1 MTTIEAQRSLVLLS
15 YGTLAT
21 LTGIKTFDEL
31 DDMLSEKLEAIEN
44 TDVTDC
50 SRWQDVWNK
59 LNSNH
64 AERSEQRR
72 NHE

>member
-21 LTGIKTFDEL
+21 LTGIRMYDEL
-31 DDMLSEKLEAIEN
+31 DDMLYEKLEAIEN

-59 LNSNH
+59 LNPNH
-64 AERSEQRR
+64 AGQPKQRCQL
-72 NHE
+72 